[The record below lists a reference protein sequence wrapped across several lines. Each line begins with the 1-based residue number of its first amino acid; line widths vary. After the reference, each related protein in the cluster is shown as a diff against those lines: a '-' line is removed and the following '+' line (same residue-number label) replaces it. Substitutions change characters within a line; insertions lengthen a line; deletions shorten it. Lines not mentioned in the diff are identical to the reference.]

1 MIDAV
6 LLLAF
11 GGPTR
16 PEDVR
21 PFLEHVARGRAISA
35 GRLEEVAGHYARMP
49 GGRSP
54 LRALTEAQ
62 ARALSAVLA
71 KRALPL
77 PVFVGMRHWHPFL
90 AETVAAMTA
99 DGRRRALAVIL
110 SALRTEAS
118 WDRYVADLTEVRA
131 RTRGA
136 PEVVVAPA
144 WSGHPGFIAA
154 VVDRARRALAEV
166 PAAARSQTPLVFT
179 AHSVPVAMAEG
190 SSYVEDFTR
199 ASGRVVAELGHT
211 RWRRAY
217 QSRSGPR
224 EQWLE
229 PDVGDVL
236 KEVAR
241 EGARHVV
248 VVPIGFV
255 VDHVEVLYDLDV
267 EARAIAETLGLAWHR
282 ARTVSDHPAFID
294 ALADVVQR
302 EMETS
307 R

>member
-16 PEDVR
+16 PEEIR
-21 PFLEHVARGRAISA
+21 PFLENVARGRNIPPE
-35 GRLEEVAGHYARMP
+35 RLQEVARHYEMMP

-62 ARALSAVLA
+62 ARALSAALA
-71 KRALPL
+71 SRGLAL
-77 PVFVGMRHWHPFL
+77 PVFLGMRHWHPFIE
-90 AETVAAMTA
+90 ETLAAMTA
-99 DGRRRALAVIL
+99 HGRRRALAIIL
-110 SALRTEAS
+110 SSLRTEAS
-118 WDRYVADLTEVRA
+118 WDRYVTDVEEARA
-131 RTRGA
+131 RIRGA
-136 PEVVVAPA
+136 PQVTFAPA
-144 WSGHPGFIAA
+144 WNEHAGFIAA
-154 VVDRARRALAEV
+154 VVDRVRRALREV
-166 PAAARSQTPLVFT
+166 PAAERGQTPLVFT
-179 AHSVPVAMAEG
+179 AHSVQVAMAER
-190 SSYVEDFTR
+190 SSYVEEFTR
-199 ASGRVVAELGHT
+199 ASGRVVAKLGHA

-217 QSRSGPR
+217 QSRSGAN
-224 EQWLE
+224 ELWLE

-267 EARAIAETLGLAWHR
+267 EARAIARELGLAWHR
-282 ARTVSDHPAFID
+282 AAAVNDHHAFVA
-294 ALADVVQR
+294 ALADLVQAA
-302 EMETS
+302 S